1 MKIRV
6 KRIAPL
12 QAGKM
17 LAGIYALFALMVIP
31 FMLVASFTGGA
42 QIPIFFAVGMPLLYI
57 VVGFVGGIFGAAF
70 YNVVAKSLGGLEI
83 DYES

>member
-31 FMLVASFTGGA
+31 FLLVASFTGGA

-57 VVGFVGGIFGAAF
+57 VVGFVGGIIGAAF
-70 YNVVAKSLGGLEI
+70 YNVVANSLGGFEI
-83 DYES
+83 DYEP